1 MSEKSKLESREAET
15 PLDDSIEKLVSQYIM
30 AYDQAEEA
38 RRAAALAGAALN
50 SVKSEL
56 ERTILARAV
65 LLDTTMDR
73 HDVSTEISRM
83 ERRAKSGEPLWA

>member
-1 MSEKSKLESREAET
+1 MSEKSKLASREAET
-15 PLDDSIEKLVSQYIM
+15 PLDDSIEKLVGQYIT

-65 LLDTTMDR
+65 LLETVMDR